1 MAKHL
6 PRQESGTCF
15 SPSFERLA
23 MKNALRS
30 MKLWQKFTVLGVLST
45 VMCAVP
51 LHKVIEARNG
61 EISAAKAE
69 HGGVAPVRAIVVLLR
84 SLQHLRDV
92 SVQARSGAAGASAE
106 RRNVESDIQSQLV
119 ALNKQLS
126 DLGHTK
132 AAELAR
138 AFKGD
143 LERTSLMPT
152 GTADADALAF
162 KGESALIAN
171 ALKLLDTEA
180 DVSSLSLDPVAESY
194 YLVTAS
200 TDHLARL
207 AEALAVTQSQALAQL
222 SANSAANVSG
232 QARLETSAENARYL
246 QGRAFAQIDKAVEVA
261 PALKS
266 TLSSSGDADKAV
278 SSYLALVAQINHGSS
293 KAQADELIRSSKT
306 SLDAQYKLLDDTLNT
321 LDTMLT
327 ARVNDTEQARSRLLA
342 LLAALGALSVGLGI
356 AITRSVTRPLSRA
369 VEAANA
375 VARGDLAHDIAD
387 TGRDEAGALLDC
399 LRQMQTNLQQ
409 RKLIDEQQMAETDA
423 RSQQAK
429 TVAEE
434 IGEAVDGATQ
444 GDFSHRIILEGK
456 DTFHAELC
464 SKFNQL
470 IETVSSTIREV
481 RAAANQLSDASGQ
494 MSQTSQGLSHSASQ
508 QAASVEETTASLQV
522 MNLSVRKN
530 AESASTTDTIAAKA
544 ALEAK
549 EGGIAVAQTAEAMK
563 AIATKIAIID
573 DIAYQTNLLALN
585 AAIEAARAGEHGKG
599 FAVVAAEVRKLAER
613 SQIAAQE
620 IGSLAGSSVQLAAK
634 AGDLLTQMV
643 PSIQKTGLLVQ
654 EIASASIQQSQGV
667 HQINGAMGNLSD
679 ATQHT
684 AAASEELAATA
695 EELSSQALQLQEL
708 MGFFLL
714 REDLVNGQAAPN
726 NLRHKRTMGA
736 AQHDLAA
743 TTADHSSAAHRPQAR
758 FTRPVR
764 STDIDETAFTHF

>member
-1 MAKHL
+1 
-6 PRQESGTCF
+6 
-15 SPSFERLA
+15 
-23 MKNALRS
+23 MKNVLRS
-30 MKLWQKFTVLGVLST
+30 MKLWQKFAVLGVLST

-51 LHKVIEARNG
+51 LVSVIEAQNG
-61 EISAAKAE
+61 QISTAKAE
-69 HGGVAPVRAIVVLLR
+69 HDGVAPVKAIVALLR

-92 SVQARSGAAGASAE
+92 SVQARSGVSGASIE
-106 RRNVESDIQSQLV
+106 RRNVESDIQSQLQ
-119 ALNKQLS
+119 ALNKQLT
-126 DLGHTK
+126 DLGHAK
-132 AAELAR
+132 AAEQAR
-138 AFKGD
+138 AFKAD
-143 LERTSLMPT
+143 LSRTLMMSS
-152 GTADADALAF
+152 GTPDADALAF
-162 KGESALIAN
+162 KAESALITH

-180 DVSSLSLDPVAESY
+180 DDSSLSLDPVAESY

-207 AEALAVTQSQALAQL
+207 AEALAMTQSQALAQL
-222 SANSAANVSG
+222 SANNAAYVAG
-232 QARLETSAENARYL
+232 QSRLETSAENARYL
-246 QGRAFAQIDKAVEVA
+246 QGRAFAQIEKAVEVA

-266 TLSSSGDADKAV
+266 TLRSAGDADKAV
-278 SSYLALVAQINHGSS
+278 SNYLALVAQINHGS
-293 KAQADELIRSSKT
+293 KAQADELARGSKT
-306 SLDAQYKLLDDTLNT
+306 ALDAQYKLLDDTLNT
-321 LDTMLT
+321 LDAMLI
-327 ARVNDTEQARSRLLA
+327 ARVSDTEQTRNHLLGLLA
-342 LLAALGALSVGLGI
+342 VLGALSVGLGI

-375 VARGDLAHDIAD
+375 VARGDLDHPIAD
-387 TGRDEAGALLDC
+387 TGRDEAGILLDC
-399 LRQMQTNLQQ
+399 LRQMQTNLQH
-409 RKLIDEQQMAETDA
+409 RKLIDEQQLVETEA

-444 GDFSHRIILEGK
+444 GDFTHRIALQGK

-544 ALEAK
+544 ALEAQ
-549 EGGIAVAQTAEAMK
+549 EGGVAVAQTAEAMK

-620 IGSLAGSSVQLAAK
+620 IGALAGSSVQLAAK

-714 REDLVNGQAAPN
+714 REDLVNGQPGPN
-726 NLRHKRTMGA
+726 NMRHKRSIGA
-736 AQHDLAA
+736 AQNEMAA
-743 TTADHSSAAHRPQAR
+743 TTADNSSSAYRPQPR
-758 FTRPVR
+758 FGRPVR
-764 STDIDETAFTHF
+764 STDIDESAFTHF